1 MQDDRYHW
9 QDHVP
14 ASIDWK
20 AYLAFGAVFAAFLIW
35 AGVERKVTAEALHDE
50 ALISI
55 VETRL
60 AKSDALSPSDN
71 LFVRH
76 ESAPPATTHD
86 QLFCALKR
94 VVL

>member
-14 ASIDWK
+14 ASINWK
-20 AYLAFGAVFAAFLIW
+20 AYLAFGAVFAAFLVW
-35 AGVERKVTAEALHDE
+35 AGVERAVTAEALHDD
-50 ALISI
+50 ALTSI
-55 VETRL
+55 VETRM
-60 AKSDALSPSDN
+60 AKSNAAIRDDT

-76 ESAPPATTHD
+76 DPATPAKTHD
-86 QLFCALKR
+86 QLFCALRR

>member
-14 ASIDWK
+14 ASINWK

-35 AGVERKVTAEALHDE
+35 AGVERAVTAEALHDE
-50 ALISI
+50 ALTSI
-55 VETRL
+55 VETRM
-60 AKSDALSPSDN
+60 ANSDAVVRGDN

-76 ESAPPATTHD
+76 ESAAPATSHD
-86 QLFCALKR
+86 PLFCALKR